1 MPASSPASPKRTFSR
16 RFLRYLVGIGGLV
29 LVAFAGT
36 AGWCYLQMRGS
47 LAQLDGENAM
57 ARATA
62 PIVIERDALG
72 IPTIRASSRA
82 DVARGLGFLHAQDR
96 FFQMDLSRRRAA
108 GELSE
113 LFGSVAVA
121 IDTRTRMLRLRTR
134 ARSTIDLATPD
145 ELAVLGAY
153 VEGVNAGLAALSV
166 KPAEYLA
173 LRAEPRPW
181 ALEDSVLVLASMFL
195 TLQDSEARRESRL
208 AAVYAALPASL
219 ADFITTSSNEWETP
233 LVGRPHP
240 VPPIPDASVF
250 DVRTLPPAAPPP
262 LRPNAGTDAARLAW
276 LSPPVDEDARGS
288 NNWAVAGRLTADG
301 GAILANDMHLGLSTP
316 NIWYRASMVWSDTRP
331 RRLTGVTL
339 PGVPWLVAG
348 SNGDVAWG
356 FTNSTG
362 DWSDLVI
369 LEADPADA
377 SRYRTPSGMLSISTV
392 RETVAVKGSASVPV
406 QIRETIWGPI
416 VDRDSSGHERAV
428 AWVPLREGGMNGALA
443 GVEIAETLEQL
454 FDVAARAGIPAQ
466 NMVAAQRDG
475 RIGWSIAGRIPRRV
489 GYDGRLPTSW
499 ADGTRRWD
507 GWLAPAEYPRVIDP
521 PEGRIVTANNRLVD
535 EAALRALG
543 DGGYDPGARA
553 RQIKNDLKAI
563 DRASARDMLRVQLD
577 DRAVFLSRWRDLM
590 LQTLSAPAV
599 EAAQARRELRRVVTE
614 TWTGRASVDSAAYRI
629 VREFRMRV
637 GELAFAPVTE
647 RIRQVDTG
655 YSPATARSGEGPLWA
670 LVSERPMH
678 LLDPKFKTWTDL
690 LLAAADRVADDTKK
704 AGGIATYLWGGAN
717 TVRIRHPLS
726 MAVPLLAP
734 LLDMPAEELP
744 GDSNMPRVQ
753 GPTFGASER
762 FAVSPGR
769 EQDGYLHMPTGQS
782 GHPLSPHYRDAN
794 GAWVGGEATPFL
806 PGPIVHTLTLRPVG
820 AAPRSAAIRL
830 LPPP

>member
-1 MPASSPASPKRTFSR
+1 MPPPPPVSSKRAFSR
-16 RFLRYLVGIGGLV
+16 RLLRYLVGIAGLV
-29 LVAFAGT
+29 LITVAGG
-36 AGWCYLQMRGS
+36 AGWCYLQIRGS
-47 LAQLDGENAM
+47 LAQLDGERTVAG
-57 ARATA
+57 ATA

-82 DVARGLGFLHAQDR
+82 DVARGMGFLHAQDR

-113 LFGSVAVA
+113 LFGSAAVA
-121 IDTRTRMLRLRTR
+121 IDTRTRLLRLRAR
-134 ARSTIDLATPD
+134 ARSAIDSAGPEERL
-145 ELAVLGAY
+145 VLGAY

-166 KPAEYLA
+166 KPPEYLA
-173 LRAEPRPW
+173 LRTEPRAW
-181 ALEDSVLVLASMFL
+181 TREDSVLVLASMFL

-208 AAVYAALPASL
+208 AAVYAALPAPL
-219 ADFITTSSNEWETP
+219 ADFITASSSEWETP
-233 LVGRPHP
+233 LVGGPHP
-240 VPPIPDASVF
+240 IPPIPDASVF
-250 DVRTLPPAAPPP
+250 DARVARPAAPPP
-262 LRPNAGTDAARLAW
+262 LRPNASIDAAWLAW
-276 LSPPVDEDARGS
+276 FSPPTDDDARGS

-301 GAILANDMHLGLSTP
+301 GAILANDMHLGLSAP
-316 NIWYRASMVWSDTRP
+316 NIWYRASMVWRDTRP

-339 PGVPWLVAG
+339 AGLPWLVAG

-369 LEADPADA
+369 LEADPTDA
-377 SRYRTPSGMLSISTV
+377 GRYRTPSGMLPISTV
-392 RETVAVKGSASVPV
+392 RETVEVKGSASVPV
-406 QIRETIWGPI
+406 EVRETIWGPI
-416 VDRDSSGHERAV
+416 IDRDSSGHERAV
-428 AWVPLREGGMNGALA
+428 AWVPLREGGINGALA

-466 NMVAAQRDG
+466 NIVAAQRDG

-499 ADGTRRWD
+499 ADGTHRWD

-521 PEGRIVTANNRLVD
+521 LEGRIVTANNRLVD

-553 RQIKNDLKAI
+553 RQIKNDLEGI

-577 DRAVFLSRWRDLM
+577 DRAIFLSRWRDLM
-590 LQTLSAPAV
+590 LQTLSDPAI
-599 EAAQARRELRRVVTE
+599 EDSESRRELRRVVSE

-629 VREFRMRV
+629 VREFRTRV
-637 GELAFAPVTE
+637 SELALAPMTE
-647 RIRQVDTG
+647 RIRQVDAE
-655 YSPATARSGEGPLWA
+655 YSPTTARSEEGPLWA
-670 LVSERPMH
+670 LVSQRPVH
-678 LLDPKFKTWTDL
+678 LLDPRFETWVDL
-690 LLAAADRVADDTKK
+690 LVAAADRVANNANK
-704 AGGIATYLWGGAN
+704 AGGIAAYVWGREN
-717 TVRIRHPLS
+717 TVRIRHPMSRALP
-726 MAVPLLAP
+726 MLTTF
-734 LLDMPAEELP
+734 LDMPAEELP

-794 GAWVGGEATPFL
+794 AAWVRGEATPFL
-806 PGPIVHTLTLRPVG
+806 PGSTVHTLTLRPAG
-820 AAPRSAAIRL
+820 AQSIESK
-830 LPPP
+830 